1 MLKVGCQTYTWEMLG
16 PGWKGSVDDM
26 LDAIADAGYAGIEI
40 TNTMIRE
47 YAGKPA
53 EFAKALKDRGLV
65 LSAFAYASAAGLTD
79 ASARPGELAGADEA
93 MRFVGHFPGVVLA
106 LGGAHTPDRAN
117 LDAKFQLA
125 ADFYNEV
132 GRRGKKAGVPV
143 AFHPH
148 SHHGS
153 IFESRAEYE
162 KIMKLTD
169 PAVVGWNP
177 DTGHIVR
184 GGQDLLDTFRTF
196 GKRIIHVHLK
206 DADKTNHWQPLGK
219 GVCDIPAVLGFLEK
233 ELGYGDW
240 VVCEEESAEAHQDQI
255 AAIKWNRG
263 YLRSLGQ

>member
-16 PGWKGSVDDM
+16 PDWKGSVDDM
-26 LDAIADAGYAGIEI
+26 LDAVADAGYPGIEI
-40 TNTMIRE
+40 TNTMIGE
-47 YAGKPA
+47 YAGRPA
-53 EFAKALKDRGLV
+53 EFARALKDRGLV
-65 LSAFAYASAAGLTD
+65 LSAFAFASPAGLTD
-79 ASARPGELAGADEA
+79 ASAWPGELQGADEA
-93 MRFVGHFPGVVLA
+93 MGFVGHFPGVVLA
-106 LGGAHTPDRAN
+106 IGGAHTPDRN
-117 LDAKFQLA
+117 DLDRKFQLA

-162 KIMKLTD
+162 KIMGLTD
-169 PAVVGWNP
+169 PDVVGWNP

-196 GKRIIHVHLK
+196 GTRIIHVHLK

-219 GVCDIPAVLGFLEK
+219 GVCDIPGVLELLED
-233 ELGYGDW
+233 ELGYHDW
-240 VVCEEESAEAHQDQI
+240 VVCEEESADAHRDQVGQI
-255 AAIKWNRG
+255 RLNRG
-263 YLRSLGQ
+263 YLKSLGH

>member
-16 PGWKGSVDDM
+16 PDWKGSVDDM
-26 LDAIADAGYAGIEI
+26 LDAVASAGYAGIEI
-40 TNTMIRE
+40 TNSMIRD

-53 EFAKALKDRGLV
+53 EFARALKQRGLD
-65 LSAFAYASAAGLTD
+65 LSAFAYASPAGLTD
-79 ASARPGELAGADEA
+79 ASARAAELAGAEEA
-93 MRFVGHFPGVVLA
+93 MRFVAYFPGVVLA
-106 LGGAHTPDRAN
+106 LGGAHTSERSELDR
-117 LDAKFQLA
+117 KFQLA

-162 KIMKLTD
+162 RIMNLTD
-169 PAVVGWNP
+169 PDVVGWNP

-196 GKRIIHVHLK
+196 GARIIHVHLK
-206 DADKTNHWQPLGK
+206 DADKENRWQPLGK
-219 GVCDIPAVLGFLEK
+219 GVCDIPGVLGLLED
-233 ELGYGDW
+233 ELGYREW
-240 VVCEEESAEAHQDQI
+240 VVGEEESADARRDQV
-255 AAIKWNRG
+255 AAIRWNRG
-263 YLRSLGQ
+263 YLKSLGH

>member
-26 LDAIADAGYAGIEI
+26 LDAVAGAGYPGIEI

-47 YAGKPA
+47 YAGRPA
-53 EFAKALKDRGLV
+53 EFARALKQRGLQ
-65 LSAFAYASAAGLTD
+65 LAAFAYASAAGLTE
-79 ASARPGELAGADEA
+79 ASARQSELAGADDA

-106 LGGAHTPDRAN
+106 LGGAHTPDRSD

-153 IFESRAEYE
+153 IFESRAEYA
-162 KIMKLTD
+162 KIMSLTD
-169 PAVVGWNP
+169 PDIVGWNP

-196 GKRIIHVHLK
+196 GGRIIHVHLK
-206 DADKTNHWQPLGK
+206 DADGSSQWQPLGK
-219 GVCDIPAVLGFLEK
+219 GVCDIPGVLKLLED
-233 ELGYGDW
+233 ELGYHDW
-240 VVCEEESAEAHQDQI
+240 IVGEEESADARRDQI
-255 AAIKWNRG
+255 AAIRWNRG
-263 YLRSLGQ
+263 YLKSLGH